1 MSLFLLPGG
10 PWGRREGLLLPR
22 RAGFF
27 GVLLVC
33 GLAWSASAATRDTTN
48 VDATNGDADRVA
60 ATADAADAGTTTAVA
75 YLETVNVTA
84 TRGERTLRE
93 TPGQVSV
100 VSAEEIA
107 DQGYRDVAD
116 LVRFLPGIYVDGDLT
131 RLGTSGFNIRGI
143 GGNRVA
149 TQVDGV
155 PTSEQFDFGPFRVT
169 QYALDL
175 DLLESVEIVRS
186 AGSSLYGSDAL
197 GGVVAFRT
205 RHPRSYLAAGKSHI
219 GLRAGYDGRA
229 DETSEALSAAFG
241 SGPLAVSLAL
251 GRHDGH
257 ETENFGT
264 RASEDSSRTVPNPID
279 RQSSNGLL
287 KLGYSPAVERDWL
300 LALESYDSEGETEVY
315 SSRALAANPSVRDYD
330 AVDTQKRHRVSLEG
344 SFVPM
349 ALLADSWLV
358 RLYGQN
364 TQTEQVTYEQR
375 VGSAFTVLREGSL
388 RFEQDTRGLD
398 LEARQGVDGD
408 SRQLF
413 TYGGSVRLDEFDQL
427 RDRRDVRA
435 DTGVAIPSSIYPT
448 KYFPASEVRELG
460 LFVQDEIRLRGGK
473 WTLLPGLRYDR
484 YELDADQNDRVYF
497 AGNPGTPAPV
507 DFEMGAFSPRLAV
520 VYQALP
526 ELSLFVQYA
535 HGFRA
540 PPMSWVNNG
549 FTNQAGGYR
558 TLPNPDLGP
567 EESDNVELGVRG
579 SHRRGGWSVVLFDN
593 HYEDFIELVTL
604 PFDPRTGLIEFQPRN
619 LDQVHIRGIEI
630 DGRARLGAGFELR
643 AAAAFL
649 EGENETLEEPLVSI
663 APPQLVLGLAF
674 RPAGKRWHGELITT
688 LAAEKKASD
697 LPAGSSQFRAPA
709 SETFDAVL
717 TIDLPARL
725 SLQLSAFNLSDEKV
739 WRWQNVQ
746 GVAASHPALDRYT
759 GSGRNLA
766 AHLRWRF

>member
-10 PWGRREGLLLPR
+10 PWGRREGHLLPR

-27 GVLLVC
+27 GALLVC
-33 GLAWSASAATRDTTN
+33 GLAWSASAASH
-48 VDATNGDADRVA
+48 DADAKSADVA
-60 ATADAADAGTTTAVA
+60 ATADDADADPATAVA

-205 RHPRSYLAAGKSHI
+205 RHPRSYLGNGKSHI

-241 SGPLAVSLAL
+241 SGPFAVSLAL

-287 KLGYSPAVERDWL
+287 KLGYSPAAERDWL

-315 SSRALAANPSVRDYD
+315 SSRALAANPSVREYD

-375 VGSAFTVLREGSL
+375 VSSAFTVLREGSL
-388 RFEQDTRGLD
+388 RFEQETRGLD
-398 LEARQGVDGD
+398 LEARKANGGAI
-408 SRQLF
+408 SQLF
-413 TYGGSVRLDEFDQL
+413 TYGGTARFDDFDQL

-435 DTGVAIPSSIYPT
+435 DTGVAIPSSLYPT

-579 SHRRGGWSVVLFDN
+579 SHQRGGWSVVLFDN

-630 DGRARLGAGFELR
+630 DGRARLGGGFELR
-643 AAAAFL
+643 AAAAL
-649 EGENETLEEPLVSI
+649 IEGDNETLEEPLVSI

-674 RPAGKRWHGELITT
+674 RPTGKRWHGELITT
-688 LAAEKKASD
+688 LAAAKKASD

-766 AHLRWRF
+766 AHLRWHF

>member
-1 MSLFLLPGG
+1 MSLFLQPGD
-10 PWGRREGLLLPR
+10 PWGRRDGLVLPKNAR
-22 RAGFF
+22 LG
-27 GVLLVC
+27 GVLLMLLLGAGV
-33 GLAWSASAATRDTTN
+33 AAETP
-48 VDATNGDADRVA
+48 DAAEDAD
-60 ATADAADAGTTTAVA
+60 ADAAVA
-75 YLETVNVTA
+75 LSSYLETVNVTA

-107 DQGYRDVAD
+107 DQGYRDVSD

-205 RHPRSYLAAGKSHI
+205 RHPRSYLGAGKSHL

-229 DETSEALSAAFG
+229 DELSEALSLAFG
-241 SGPLAVSLAL
+241 EGPWAASLSL

-257 ETENFGT
+257 EMENFGE
-264 RASEDSSRTVPNPID
+264 RVSEDSSRTAPNPID
-279 RQSSNGLL
+279 RQSTNGLL
-287 KLGYSPAVERDWL
+287 KLGYSPASERDWL

-315 SSRALAANPSVRDYD
+315 SSRALTANPSVRDYD
-330 AVDTQKRHRVSLEG
+330 ALDTQQRQRISLEG

-349 ALLADSWLV
+349 ASLADSWLV
-358 RLYGQN
+358 RLYGQS
-364 TQTEQVTYEQR
+364 TETEQVTYERR
-375 VGSAFTVLREGSL
+375 VSPAFTVLREGSL
-388 RFEQDTRGLD
+388 RFEQETQGLD
-398 LEARQGVDGD
+398 LEARKAVEGALT
-408 SRQLF
+408 QLF
-413 TYGGSVRLDEFDQL
+413 TYGGSARFDDFDQL

-435 DTGVAIPSSIYPT
+435 DTGAAIPSSLYPT

-473 WTLLPGLRYDR
+473 ISLLPGLRYDR
-484 YELDADQNDRVYF
+484 YELDADQNDPVFF
-497 AGNPGTPAPV
+497 AGNPGTPSPV
-507 DFEMGAFSPRLAV
+507 DLEVGALSPRLAV

-526 ELSLFVQYA
+526 ELSFFVQYA

-558 TLPNPDLGP
+558 TLPNPDLDP
-567 EESDNVELGVRG
+567 EKSDNAEIGLRG

-593 HYEDFIELVTL
+593 RYEDFIELVTL

-619 LDQVHIRGIEI
+619 LDEVHIRGIEL
-630 DGRARLGAGFELR
+630 DGRARFGDGFELR
-643 AAAAFL
+643 AAAAFI

-674 RPAGKRWHGELITT
+674 RPQGSRFRGELIAT
-688 LAAEKKASD
+688 LAAAKKAED

-709 SETFDAVL
+709 SESFDAVVSV
-717 TIDLPARL
+717 DLPAHF
-725 SLQLSAFNLSDEKV
+725 SLQLSAFNLTDEKL